1 MACETQLMSISLVGF
16 ATRFNLLRRHATWA
30 LADTDHLNQYESI
43 LVKRSQILI
52 TWCQYGSILVK
63 DSLALITWCQS
74 RQCGKRSWRGLE
86 QHGLWS
92 GPIIQSVWEE
102 VLAWP

>member
-1 MACETQLMSISLVGF
+1 MSISLVGF

-52 TWCQYGSILVK
+52 TWCQYGSILVNH
-63 DSLALITWCQS
+63 SQILITWCQYGS
-74 RQCGKRSWRGLE
+74 I
-86 QHGLWS
+86 
-92 GPIIQSVWEE
+92 PPVE
-102 VLAWP
+102 VFQASATTNTK